1 MAVGLVFVLPMG
13 MQAAAV
19 LAVSIA
25 HVRTLGICERD
36 RASGAPQ
43 RFSGRL

>member
-1 MAVGLVFVLPMG
+1 MTVGLVFVLPMG
-13 MQAAAV
+13 MRAAV